1 MRKVSQNSSQE
12 MLADLGNDT
21 SSQESEHGLMPSVLL
36 ESPTT
41 VISGQ
46 ARAPVNRSPSRGKG
60 QASATQ
66 GTFGLHGLTSSPS
79 VNLQSYL
86 VNKLQAATDSLGSTM
101 YTLTWKVR
109 DTPLGRQICAL
120 RASALPTDASGCTS
134 QRSGWISPAAR
145 DWKDSPGMSTTGTN
159 PDGSTR
165 NRVDQLP
172 RQARLTDFG
181 EGQNGYSAGTGKRGQ
196 LNPAFSRW
204 LMGLL
209 EGWDDCAPMGTP
221 SSRSKQRSSSQPHS
235 MP

>member
-1 MRKVSQNSSQE
+1 MHDPLKKYRQMTFPGWGNAIFSQE
-12 MLADLGNDT
+12 LEPGPML
-21 SSQESEHGLMPSVLL
+21 SVSR

-41 VISGQ
+41 PVSGQ
-46 ARAPVNRSPSRGKG
+46 GLAPANPSPSQGNE
-60 QASATQ
+60 QVSATP

-86 VNKLQAATDSLGSTM
+86 ENKLRAATGSLGSTM

-134 QRSGWISPAAR
+134 ARSGWISPAAR
-145 DWKDSPGMSTTGTN
+145 DWKDSPGMSTTGAN

-181 EGQNGYSAGTGKRGQ
+181 AGPNGYSAETARRDL

-204 LMGLL
+204 LMGLPK
-209 EGWDDCAPMGTP
+209 GWDACVPMAMP
-221 SSRSKQRSSSQPHS
+221 LCRRSQRSS
-235 MP
+235 